1 MEFENI
7 DIEFDELDFNF
18 EFNIDDFDLDNI
30 INISENEL
38 RYIKPPLTN
47 IKSKYIKYKYAE
59 DLAKVTNLQANER
72 MYVVV
77 DGTFIFG
84 DYLEALAVTKNIYI
98 DELTISTL
106 SLSQNNIDSLANL
119 INGDYLGKLNLI
131 VSDYYFSHER
141 QKLIPYMYEVLD
153 IDNKF
158 QLAVC
163 NTHCKIAMIK
173 TGNHYITIH
182 GSANLRSSGNIEQIM
197 IENNKELYD
206 FNYEIHNNILNTY
219 KTINKSIRSKKLWQ
233 VVQVEKA
240 GAVVEV
246 NHQQEA
252 GHQEEKEAE
261 RERLI
266 RQQMYSNNNTE

>member
-1 MEFENI
+1 VIEN
-7 DIEFDELDFNF
+7 DNLNIEFDELDFNF
-18 EFNIDDFDLDNI
+18 EFDVNNFDLDNI

-47 IKSKYIKYKYAE
+47 IKSKYIKYQYAE
-59 DLAKVTNLQANER
+59 DLAKVTKLQQNER
-72 MYVVV
+72 LYVIV

-84 DYLEALAVTKNIYI
+84 DYLEALAVTKNIYF

-219 KTINKSIRSKKLWQ
+219 KTINKSIRNKKLWQ
-233 VVQVEKA
+233 VVHQAE
-240 GAVVEV
+240 AVVGKEE
-246 NHQQEA
+246 NHQQEVEIQKEQQKE
-252 GHQEEKEAE
+252 QEQV
-261 RERLI
+261 
-266 RQQMYSNNNTE
+266 QQEQEITKM